1 MGDLMKKYKVQLDK
15 MKQFIM
21 PCLNKA
27 KAWIAQL
34 WFDSK
39 EFIMPY
45 LNKAEVWIA
54 QLWFDNK
61 DFICRI
67 GVIIAIFGAI
77 FLAIKLN
84 SKLFLNLFGICML
97 CISFIMIIMLILNI
111 IFWFVQH
118 GKRLKAILT
127 DLFNFIFM
135 LFITLTLSNFISASI
150 VIYYLQIDKQ
160 IDKEGFLAVLAIIL
174 IGIGI
179 HTIISLISNYVFI
192 KRLKENISI
201 IIIECILKI
210 ITTVFFATIIGLN
223 DSIGKYLF
231 QFNIDLRNLAL
242 NSIFDF
248 RDIFQICIYLFFPLF
263 TCHSITFEA
272 AKKINQK
279 NMAG

>member
-1 MGDLMKKYKVQLDK
+1 MKKYKVQLDK

-21 PCLNKA
+21 PYLNKA
-27 KAWIAQL
+27 KAWIAQF

-45 LNKAEVWIA
+45 LNKAKVWIT
-54 QLWFDNK
+54 QFWFDNK

-67 GVIIAIFGAI
+67 VVIIAIFGGI

-84 SKLFLNLFGICML
+84 SKLFLKLLGICML

-127 DLFNFIFM
+127 DLFNFIFI
-135 LFITLTLSNFISASI
+135 LFITLMLSNFISASI
-150 VIYYLQIDKQ
+150 VIYYLRIDKQ

-174 IGIGI
+174 IGIVI
-179 HTIISLISNYVFI
+179 HTVISLISNYVFI

-201 IIIECILKI
+201 IIIECVLKI

-223 DSIGKYLF
+223 DSIGKYLS
-231 QFNIDLRNLAL
+231 QFTNNLSNL
-242 NSIFDF
+242 ISGSIFDF
-248 RDIFQICIYLFFPLF
+248 WDIITISIYLFFPLF
-263 TCHSITFEA
+263 TCHSITFDA
-272 AKKINQK
+272 AKKINQNK
-279 NMAG
+279 IP